1 MQLGRKYSFEV
12 AKAKVQK
19 ICAFQEKCI
28 FEITQKLK
36 SWQIPN
42 QEIEKIIDDLIDKK
56 FIDEDR
62 YTQAF
67 VNSKLSINQW
77 GKIRLRFELKQ
88 RKIESSI
95 IEKYLLAINETKYLE
110 ILRHLLQYKVD
121 QLKNKDFSEYE
132 LKSKLVNYLQGKGF
146 EMDLI
151 FKEVGLN
158 H

>member
-28 FEITQKLK
+28 FEITQKLNF
-36 SWQIPN
+36 WQIPN
-42 QEIEKIIDDLIDKK
+42 QEIDKIIDDLIDKK

-95 IEKYLLAINETKYLE
+95 IEKYLLAINEVKYLE
-110 ILRHLLQYKVD
+110 ILRHLLQYKAD

>member
-42 QEIEKIIDDLIDKK
+42 QEIDKIIDDLIDKK

-95 IEKYLLAINETKYLE
+95 IEKYLLAINEAKYLE

>member
-1 MQLGRKYSFEV
+1 MQLGRKYSYEN
-12 AKAKVQK
+12 AKSKVEK

-28 FEITQKLK
+28 FEITQKLN

-42 QEIEKIIDDLIDKK
+42 QEIDKIIDDLIDKK

-95 IEKYLLAINETKYLE
+95 IEKYLLAINEVKYLE
-110 ILRHLLQYKVD
+110 ILRHLLQYKAD

>member
-42 QEIEKIIDDLIDKK
+42 QEIDKIIDDLIDKK

-88 RKIESSI
+88 RKIENAI
-95 IEKYLLAINETKYLE
+95 IEKYLAEINELKYLE
-110 ILRHLLQYKVD
+110 ILRHLLQFKAD
-121 QLKNKDFSEYE
+121 QLKNKDLSEYE

-146 EMDLI
+146 EMELI